1 MGKETGNGLLIFH
14 AALRSRNRKD
24 TIYTMKTSL
33 LSLCL
38 AVGIC
43 AAMPAALAQDA
54 TDSAAS
60 PAAGQ
65 KVSKKAKKKAVT
77 IKPGKANK
85 AIGKLRTVN
94 GVKPN
99 RKALYYIV
107 FQSAS
112 WCGACN
118 AEMPNIAKAYEEM
131 KADGGLVEVVLA
143 SSDHDAP
150 AANGFLNKYN
160 AKFPTI
166 LKADASKI
174 PGFKVAGGIPWAQVI
189 DANGNVVEDS
199 HAGQIISQ
207 WHKYEDMAK
216 QKQAEAEQKALAKA

>member
-1 MGKETGNGLLIFH
+1 
-14 AALRSRNRKD
+14 
-24 TIYTMKTSL
+24 MKKRL

-43 AAMPAALAQDA
+43 VAMPAAPAQDTA
-54 TDSAAS
+54 DSATKTADS
-60 PAAGQ
+60 Q
-65 KVSKKAKKKAVT
+65 KSSKKAKKKTVK

-99 RKALYYIV
+99 GKAMYYIV

-131 KADGGLVEVVLA
+131 KAAGGLVEVVLA
-143 SSDHDAP
+143 SSDHDA
-150 AANGFLNKYN
+150 ASANGFLNKYS

-174 PGFKVAGGIPWAQVI
+174 PGFKVASGIPWAQVI
-189 DANGNVVEDS
+189 DGNGNVVEDS

-216 QKQAEAEQKALAKA
+216 QKQTEAEQKALAKA